1 MRELTAR
8 YPDPLAGFKGPTST
22 GKDGEEGREGTA
34 REGRDLLLRRGGTEA
49 EERGG
54 SAQT

>member
-8 YPDPLAGFKGPTST
+8 YPDPLAGFKGPTT
-22 GKDGEEGREGTA
+22 KGREG
-34 REGRDLLLRRGGTEA
+34 RKGQGRGEGRGGDLLLRRGGTEA